1 MPASSWKVQ
10 KMLRECQFIRAEGRI
25 WIPTPSSWLGGWARQ
40 RWLEDH
46 FGNDAPL
53 SIASCESWGRLYH
66 ENDVYVLEEE
76 SGKYTEKIIKGKKKK
91 KKKKKG

>member
-1 MPASSWKVQ
+1 MI
-10 KMLRECQFIRAEGRI
+10 RECQFIRAEGRI
-25 WIPTPSSWLGGWARQ
+25 WIPAPSSWLGGWARQ

-53 SIASCESWGRLYH
+53 SISSCESWGKLYH

-76 SGKYTEKIIKGKKKK
+76 SGKYTEKLIKGKKKK
-91 KKKKKG
+91 RKKKNA